1 MHSKDAG
8 GTPEAMAEA
17 AAALLLTG
25 AMIFGGGSRGA
36 GDFIVHLLAA
46 PVLVL
51 AILRWRHADA
61 SHLQRLFLYWL
72 IAAATLVAL
81 QMLPL
86 PSAMFAWLP
95 QRATVLDDLRSA
107 GLDPSWLPM
116 TLDTWGTVRALLA
129 LATFAAMWL
138 LASTL
143 KPATRLRLLQL
154 AVLVGVPMALLG
166 FAQAAAGHQPT
177 LRFYEFH
184 NEFGAT
190 ATFANRNHF
199 ASLLAMLLPIAI
211 ILGREAQRMRK
222 PGLVLLWYGSAV
234 VLLLAAAL
242 TFSRAG
248 VLLTTLA
255 VGAGVLIT
263 IRDSATTSG
272 SHRWS
277 SGPLLAA
284 TLIAAVA
291 VANYAWSGIVD
302 RFDQDPIADLR
313 WQYLQYGVQA
323 AATYLPWGSGLGSF
337 SAAYAPFEPV
347 AAMINVYALHAHDD
361 LLELAVEAGIPGL
374 TLLVVL
380 LGLLAAG
387 ARKILADR
395 TPPDAV
401 MLATMI
407 AALVPLAHSLADYPL
422 RTLAVVSL
430 FALILAH
437 LGAPARDAAPQ
448 NTRSGR
454 RNVLP

>member
-8 GTPEAMAEA
+8 GMPEAMAEA

-248 VLLTTLA
+248 VVLATLA
-255 VGAGVLIT
+255 AGATVVLLLCKDRFAGFRRGGAGRSLLIVLVIT
-263 IRDSATTSG
+263 
-272 SHRWS
+272 
-277 SGPLLAA
+277 AA
-284 TLIAAVA
+284 A

-313 WQYLQYGVQA
+313 WQYLQYGMQA

-347 AAMINVYALHAHDD
+347 TAMTNVYALHAHND

-374 TLLVVL
+374 LLLIAL
-380 LGLLAAG
+380 LGLIAGG
-387 ARKILADR
+387 ARKIPGNGAA
-395 TPPDAV
+395 PDTV
-401 MLATMI
+401 MLATMLV
-407 AALVPLAHSLADYPL
+407 ALVPLAHSLVDYPL

-430 FALILAH
+430 FALVLAH
-437 LGAPARDAAPQ
+437 LLARWRAPRP
-448 NTRSGR
+448 RST
-454 RNVLP
+454 